1 MFEST
6 PNVPVLVVVDEN
18 ISICWEG
25 FLFLGDM
32 DGLSLANGTENGE
45 PRLRFIAN
53 SSDIRNRFLSD
64 VRYTWDDDDCSTL
77 DAWLKMDPMDSQ
89 PNLLLKIVGVW

>member
-1 MFEST
+1 MGT
-6 PNVPVLVVVDEN
+6 
-18 ISICWEG
+18 G

-77 DAWLKMDPMDSQ
+77 DAWCFEDGSEDENMFPGSGWSGEVGDVCRKWWRNMEF
-89 PNLLLKIVGVW
+89 LLKPHS

>member
-1 MFEST
+1 MSRHWFAVEKIGT
-6 PNVPVLVVVDEN
+6 
-18 ISICWEG
+18 G

-77 DAWLKMDPMDSQ
+77 DAWCFEDGSEDENMFPGSGWSGE
-89 PNLLLKIVGVW
+89 VGDVCRKTHR

>member
-1 MFEST
+1 MGT
-6 PNVPVLVVVDEN
+6 
-18 ISICWEG
+18 G

-77 DAWLKMDPMDSQ
+77 DAWCFEDGSEDSHVPMKWFEVVRLEMFVANDVIEHFHSF
-89 PNLLLKIVGVW
+89 